1 MMKYRKPTMEL
12 FWLDVEDIIKTS
24 QIEFD
29 PNKPFP
35 DIEEDG
41 EDW

>member
-29 PNKPFP
+29 PNKLLP
-35 DIEEDG
+35 DIGEDG

>member
-1 MMKYRKPTMEL
+1 MKYRKPTMEL
-12 FWLDVEDIIKTS
+12 IQLNEDDVILTS
-24 QIEFD
+24 QIVVD

-35 DIEEDG
+35 DIGEDG

>member
-12 FWLDVEDIIKTS
+12 FQLEEEDVIKTS
-24 QIEFD
+24 QIVVD
-29 PNKPFP
+29 PNKPLP
-35 DIEEDG
+35 DIGEDG